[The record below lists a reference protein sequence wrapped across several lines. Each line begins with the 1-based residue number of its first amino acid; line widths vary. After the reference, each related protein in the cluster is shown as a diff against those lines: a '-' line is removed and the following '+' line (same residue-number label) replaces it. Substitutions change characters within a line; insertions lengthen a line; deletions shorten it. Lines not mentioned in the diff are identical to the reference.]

1 MTLRGGVT
9 LLAAQSRADLRQ
21 RRECSGLTDR
31 DHFWRLGEIVPHKGL
46 YVRFDDH
53 VRLRAPF
60 EISVALEN
68 IESAA
73 ENVRERARWLEGAR
87 LEIHGDNNVGAKKQ
101 SAFHG
106 HWSSEES
113 IDQRPSVVLDGH
125 E

>member
-73 ENVRERARWLEGAR
+73 ENVRERARCLNGPP
-87 LEIHGDNNVGAKKQ
+87 LHIHRDNNVDANTH
-101 SAFHG
+101 SASHG
-106 HWSSEES
+106 
-113 IDQRPSVVLDGH
+113 
-125 E
+125 